1 MKDFGQIEKCSVLR
15 EKGVVRCFLCLC
27 AGLCA
32 EIARTIA
39 RFWATSGAA
48 SAMGEGVE
56 KNTRQIHIFGVKK
69 L

>member
-1 MKDFGQIEKCSVLR
+1 MQRTARKRRGTLL
-15 EKGVVRCFLCLC
+15 FLCLC
-27 AGLCA
+27 IGLCA